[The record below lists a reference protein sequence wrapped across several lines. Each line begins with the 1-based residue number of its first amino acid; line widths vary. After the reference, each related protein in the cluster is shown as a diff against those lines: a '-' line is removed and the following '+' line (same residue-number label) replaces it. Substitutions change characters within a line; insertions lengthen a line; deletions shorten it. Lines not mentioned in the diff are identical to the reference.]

1 MKIFQETMNRK
12 KTGVEIYMDFTM
24 VSLRYLLDIL
34 PSGLQHFIKVQIA
47 GSAGTA
53 ACTVEPGELPKMLR
67 QFTDVKTSLHLK

>member
-1 MKIFQETMNRK
+1 MNRK